1 MVSRRQCQ
9 PPNYLPNDGRS
20 QHERK
25 LGSFYINR
33 QGTKVTFSNLIVVL
47 RYFLGRVRDF
57 DTEKVLLVKAILVVT
72 HHEFL
77 AERACKQVA
86 EL

>member
-1 MVSRRQCQ
+1 M
-9 PPNYLPNDGRS
+9 
-20 QHERK
+20 
-25 LGSFYINR
+25 
-33 QGTKVTFSNLIVVL
+33 VL